1 MSFVDARNARGEI
14 QAVPEHFLAAFPDQF
29 TPIEPE
35 KASEPAKAEPK
46 KEAK

>member
-1 MSFVDARNARGEI
+1 MSFVDARNSRGEI

-29 TPIEPE
+29 KPLDSE
-35 KASEPAKAEPK
+35 KTAKAEPT